1 MLFRLRRTMA
11 LITVMSLLGVILAA
25 CGGGGGGAGASAGG
39 TASTGGAA
47 SAGGAASTGGMA
59 SMGGMASESGAA
71 STGAEASG
79 GASAA
84 ASVGASAAA
93 SSAGT
98 GGGQQAAACPDTAQ
112 GQQITMWSPLT
123 GPDGDEM
130 TALANQFSQ
139 DNPQGIKVQH
149 VPQPEYLQ
157 KLNTAAAGGN
167 LPDMTVIRVT
177 DVPEMAA
184 RNILRPISE
193 EVLGI
198 IGADAADFPEAVW
211 NGGEYKDQRYSI
223 PLDVNPQVLYYNKDL
238 FQQAGITMPT
248 DRPMNRQ
255 EFEAAAEKLN
265 ANGVAGIAIGTLY
278 SGETFFDM
286 LIRQFGGNL
295 YNEEGTEATFN
306 SEEGVEALTYLQQL
320 KQKYSPTIQG
330 QGDPEVTQF
339 QQGRAAMV
347 IHGPWHISNL
357 QRLPFTGFAMVP
369 QIGDEYVVIGGSHQL
384 AVTTDDAA
392 RQAAAG
398 CWIAWLSENSVQ
410 WAKAGQVPARNS
422 ARESSELATVAP
434 PVAAFAMEAES
445 MQFPPSVPGLAGAT
459 GAEGIGR
466 AVNPILLGQQSD
478 IKAALDQA
486 AQRSNQLIQQN
497 AQQYGGQ

>member
-1 MLFRLRRTMA
+1 MMTF
-11 LITVMSLLGVILAA
+11 ITVMSMLAVLLAA
-25 CGGGGGGAGASAGG
+25 CGGNTGGTTGGTGTNASPAATTGGTGTNASPAATTGGTGTNASPAATTGTGGQTGATATTSAGG
-39 TASTGGAA
+39 QTG
-47 SAGGAASTGGMA
+47 
-59 SMGGMASESGAA
+59 
-71 STGAEASG
+71 
-79 GASAA
+79 
-84 ASVGASAAA
+84 
-93 SSAGT
+93 
-98 GGGQQAAACPDTAQ
+98 AAACPDAAK

-130 TALANQFSQ
+130 TALAGQFSQ

-167 LPDMTVIRVT
+167 LPDMTVIRVS
-177 DVPEMAA
+177 DVAEMAA
-184 RNILRPISE
+184 RNVLKPISE
-193 EVLGI
+193 DTLNIVA
-198 IGADAADFPEAVW
+198 ADASDFPEAVW
-211 NGGEYKDQRYSI
+211 NGGEYKGQRYSI

-265 ANGVAGIAIGTLY
+265 TNGVAGIAIGTLY

-286 LIRQFGGNL
+286 LIRQFGGRL
-295 YNEEGTEATFN
+295 ANEEGTEATYN
-306 SEEGVEALTYLQQL
+306 SEQGVQALTYLRDL

-339 QQGRAAMV
+339 QQGKAAMV

-357 QRLPFTGFAMVP
+357 QKLPFTGFAMVP
-369 QIGDEYVVIGGSHQL
+369 QIGDTYVAVGGSHQL
-384 AVTTDDAA
+384 ALTNEDPAK
-392 RQAAAG
+392 QAAAG

-422 ARESSELATVAP
+422 ARTNSELASIAP
-434 PVAAFAMEAES
+434 PVAAFAKEAES
-445 MQFPPSVPGLAGAT
+445 MQFPPVIPGITNALGP
-459 GAEGIGR
+459 EGFGR
-466 AVNPILLGQQSD
+466 AVNPVLLGQQSD

-497 AQQYGGQ
+497 AKQYGGG